1 MYECS
6 HWAEFQHKRTL
17 NVSFETC
24 AGSSSRPMNDSMLSY
39 QTSRSSKRDE
49 WKEVVDLETGRI
61 YNYNQMTRASK
72 WKLPKWEVLVK
83 SKKVSSVTNQNGHII
98 ELTIQTH
105 DKLVDF
111 QKCNGSRLIQTAR
124 QHWKEVYVQA
134 RQQTPKHKKA
144 DSEDESMLEKAV
156 MVGSNNFKS
165 PQDCGPS
172 RSDNFL
178 VCISV

>member
-1 MYECS
+1 MERS
-6 HWAEFQHKRTL
+6 GRSGNWKDLQLQPNDKGIKMEATKM
-17 NVSFETC
+17 
-24 AGSSSRPMNDSMLSY
+24 GS
-39 QTSRSSKRDE
+39 
-49 WKEVVDLETGRI
+49 
-61 YNYNQMTRASK
+61 TR
-72 WKLPKWEVLVK
+72 K